1 MPHPIMNLVP
11 RLSALCGPSL
21 VIVLMVCSS
30 CNQDAL
36 VQRSQMDASTPAGER
51 PPLKS
56 SAGAVA
62 GYPPLVLSIEPWD
75 PPVDV
80 GPEGQLVTTP
90 HYLLHSTLEDGWL
103 SEKIPAFLET
113 ALLHYRT
120 AITDLPVPNEPL
132 KTYVL
137 GERRQWQ
144 AFTRMILPGESGLYL
159 SLGKGGYTTEGLAV
173 LYDIGRWDTLCITAH
188 EGWHQYCQN
197 NFKEML
203 PAWIDEGIATYMEGC
218 RFDRSSEV
226 ATFLPWRNF
235 ERFNELR
242 NCYRRGM
249 MYPLFD
255 IISRSPQYF
264 LEQGQEHLLSYYAQV
279 WVLTQ
284 YLMEGEGGPLSPR
297 SRTHASRCPE
307 GHPWQDASRVATSRG
322 DSQASTNVTRH
333 AWARSRHGLLRHH
346 HRGTRRGLPGFHRT
360 GRRSREW
367 QQHLARAFPG
377 AGTRGSRPTGHAQ
390 PGLGLVL
397 CLRHGRQRLDQS
409 GRPLTDRSQ
418 HRKFFSDRGRDSP
431 GIFLMKHARARIAPE
446 VHHHVEGCLVPRA
459 GHQSSFL
466 HVESFFD
473 VFIGVEGVDVG
484 GLEGPE
490 KAWGAPARFVRDG
503 QPTFSHG
510 GWSVVVKQ
518 SGAGADRG
526 GTTTVHGGHIDVRAV
541 GEVRG
546 GHEFISKTL
555 WRNST

>member
-1 MPHPIMNLVP
+1 MNFRP
-11 RLSALCGPSL
+11 SASALCGLSL
-21 VIVLMVCSS
+21 MVVLMACGS

-36 VQRSQMDASTPAGER
+36 VKRSQMDASRSSGER
-51 PPLKS
+51 TSLKS

-197 NFKEML
+197 NFKELL

-218 RFDRSSEV
+218 RFDRSSDV

-255 IISRSPQYF
+255 LISRSPQYF

-284 YLMEGEGGPLSPR
+284 YLMEGEGGRYRPGLERMLQDAQNGTLGRTLLESPR
-297 SRTHASRCPE
+297 LEEIPRR
-307 GHPWQDASRVATSRG
+307 RRTSR
-322 DSQASTNVTRH
+322 AM
-333 AWARSRHGLLRHH
+333 
-346 HRGTRRGLPGFHRT
+346 RGLAVAMVYFDTTIEDLET
-360 GRRSREW
+360 GYRDFIE
-367 QQHLARAFPG
+367 LVVA
-377 AGTRGSRPTGHAQ
+377 RGSG
-390 PGLGLVL
+390 
-397 CLRHGRQRLDQS
+397 S
-409 GRPLTDRSQ
+409 SIW
-418 HRKFFSDRGRDSP
+418 RGRSP
-431 GIFLMKHARARIAPE
+431 
-446 VHHHVEGCLVPRA
+446 VP
-459 GHQSSFL
+459 Q
-466 HVESFFD
+466 
-473 VFIGVEGVDVG
+473 
-484 GLEGPE
+484 PE
-490 KAWGAPARFVRDG
+490 KPEPAKPDTSS
-503 QPTFSHG
+503 Q
-510 GWSVVVKQ
+510 
-518 SGAGADRG
+518 D
-526 GTTTVHGGHIDVRAV
+526 
-541 GEVRG
+541 
-546 GHEFISKTL
+546 
-555 WRNST
+555 